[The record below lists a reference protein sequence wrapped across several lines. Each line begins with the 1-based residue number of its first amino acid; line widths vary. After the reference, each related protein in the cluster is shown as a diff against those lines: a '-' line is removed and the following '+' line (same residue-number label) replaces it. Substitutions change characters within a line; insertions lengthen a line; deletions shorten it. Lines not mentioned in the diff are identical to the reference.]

1 VTGGASGTVLI
12 TGARAPVAQDLARAC
27 RAAGY
32 RVHLAD
38 SAASH
43 AARALRPAFPVH
55 RLPPPRQAFAAFRE
69 AVRDLIEE
77 IGAEHVIPTCEE
89 VFWLAEAARRDGYAD
104 RLFAPGLGLLRRL
117 HSKAEFPEFA
127 AGLGIAV
134 PGTEVLEGPI
144 DVDRLPHPLV
154 ELVLKP
160 EFSRFATHAL
170 IAPSPRQIE
179 RIRPSP
185 TRRWVAQR
193 RIRGEELC
201 SWAALHD
208 GRVTAFAAYR
218 PRWRQ
223 GRAAAFMVEAV
234 ASPAIRQVSERIGAA
249 TRMTG
254 HLSFDLI
261 LDADGMAHPIE
272 CNPRAVSG
280 LHLLDASADL
290 GRAVAAGE
298 PCHEAPAGTLR
309 HMGPAKTLLGLPA
322 ALRGGRL
329 GALAADWRRSRD
341 VIDREGVPR
350 VTLGCLADAAGFTLQ
365 ALRTARSPAGASTS
379 DIEWDGEA
387 MP

>member
-1 VTGGASGTVLI
+1 MTGTVLI

-38 SAASH
+38 SAPAH

-55 RLPPPRQAFAAFRE
+55 RLPPARQAFAAYRE
-69 AVRDLIEE
+69 TMRDLVDA
-77 IGAEHVIPTCEE
+77 IGAERVVPTCEE

-104 RLFAPGLGLLRRL
+104 RLFAPGLDLLRRL
-117 HSKAEFPEFA
+117 HSKAAFPQFA

-134 PGTEVLEGPI
+134 PDTEVLEGPI
-144 DVDRLPHPLV
+144 EIDGLPYSPS

-170 IAPSPRQIE
+170 VAPSPRQIAHV
-179 RIRPSP
+179 RPSP
-185 TRRWVAQR
+185 AGRWVAQR
-193 RIRGEELC
+193 RVHGEEFC
-201 SWAALHD
+201 SWAALHG

-223 GRAAAFMVEAV
+223 GRAAAFMAEAV
-234 ASPAIRQVSERIGAA
+234 AAPGIREISERIGAA
-249 TRMTG
+249 TGMTG
-254 HLSFDLI
+254 HLSFDI
-261 LDADGMAHPIE
+261 IVDAEGVAHPIE

-290 GRAVAAGE
+290 GRAVTAGE
-298 PCHEAPAGTLR
+298 PCDEPQAGTLR
-309 HMGPAKTLLGLPA
+309 HMGPAMALLGLPA

-329 GALAADWRRSRD
+329 GALTADWRRSRD
-341 VIDREGVPR
+341 VIDRESDPR
-350 VTLGCLADAAGFTLQ
+350 VTLGCLADAAGFTFQ
-365 ALRTARSPAGASTS
+365 ALRSARSPAGASTA

-387 MP
+387 IP